1 MHMFKIRIV
10 VLVERLGF
18 LWKRLIT
25 WFVYKWLFK
34 YRLMQ
39 NEKVLCHGLF
49 FCLFVCFEILHKNH
63 SQNNLLTI

>member
-1 MHMFKIRIV
+1 MFKIRIV

-39 NEKVLCHGLF
+39 NEKVLCYGLF
-49 FCLFVCFEILHKNH
+49 FCLFVLKFFTKIILKI
-63 SQNNLLTI
+63 TC